1 MRLLLLKFS
10 ASLLLCSLCACQST
24 RRPESASPSTAPVL
38 SEKQGSNLQTRDNA
52 LALLDDLLGDEKNL
66 SKILIIKH
74 NSDEFGKL
82 VKDISKT
89 AGDSAKMVEA
99 LAKTQPGLNL
109 KSTDLPPG
117 EAATRKA
124 ISKTKEQLLLHSK
137 DAEFEFQLLL
147 TQVEALNYGA
157 HLAMVV
163 ADSETDANGTRE
175 FLRLAAQ
182 LRDLR
187 ERVEA
192 MLRQTRG
199 RG

>member
-1 MRLLLLKFS
+1 MR
-10 ASLLLCSLCACQST
+10 SLLRVAAISLLCGLCACQST
-24 RRPESASPSTAPVL
+24 RHPESGSQTAGAAASGN
-38 SEKQGSNLQTRDNA
+38 QGSHLQTRNNT
-52 LALLDDLLGDEKNL
+52 LALLDDLLGDEKNV
-66 SKILIIKH
+66 SKILIIKR
-74 NSDEFGKL
+74 NSDELGIL

-89 AGDSAKMVEA
+89 AGDGAKMLEV

-109 KSTDLPPG
+109 KATDLPPG

-163 ADSETDANGTRE
+163 ADTETDANATRD
-175 FLRLAAQ
+175 FLRLSAK
-182 LRDLR
+182 LRDLG

-192 MLRQTRG
+192 MLRQRSG